1 MPDVTAKLASG
12 HRSPNAS
19 ATVPPK
25 RNILIVGHITG
36 DMLFGAER
44 SLLDLLAAIDPAGYE
59 VSCVL
64 PGGSDAYLQAAARH
78 AKNVTVFPF
87 HWWTCAQPF
96 DEQAVA
102 QFENVIRRRRPD
114 LVHVNTIM
122 LSDPLIAAR
131 RLQVPSVVHTREL
144 IDADPDLARHFGCEA
159 TDVVSSIRAAADFII
174 ANSDTTHRLYYK
186 QDRSFRLY
194 NSIDVERFNLPND
207 FEPGRLK
214 VGIISSNVPKKG
226 IEHFVKLAILASHR
240 LPHLEFLVIGPRT
253 EHAIDL
259 ERVAQAEEFPVNLR
273 FTGYVADPVE
283 AVRQVNVVVSFSIFA
298 ESFGRTIAEAMA
310 ASRPVI
316 AYGWGAAPELVRD
329 GKDGFIIP
337 YLEFQ
342 TALDCLQVLTDNPD
356 RVQEMG
362 RNGRERA
369 RELFAPD
376 RFAANLND
384 IYRQIAAMLAPRNAG
399 LADSSSQN
407 GANTGAGD
415 RPQ

>member
-1 MPDVTAKLASG
+1 
-12 HRSPNAS
+12 
-19 ATVPPK
+19 
-25 RNILIVGHITG
+25 
-36 DMLFGAER
+36 
-44 SLLDLLAAIDPAGYE
+44 
-59 VSCVL
+59 
-64 PGGSDAYLQAAARH
+64 
-78 AKNVTVFPF
+78 
-87 HWWTCAQPF
+87 
-96 DEQAVA
+96 
-102 QFENVIRRRRPD
+102 
-114 LVHVNTIM
+114 M

-131 RLQVPSVVHTREL
+131 RLQVPSVVHAREL

-159 TDVVSSIRAAADFII
+159 ADVVSSMRAAADFII
-174 ANSDTTHRLYYK
+174 ANSDATHRLYYK

-194 NSIDVERFNLPND
+194 NCIDVERFNLPND

-273 FTGYVADPVE
+273 FAGYVADPVE

-298 ESFGRTIAEAMA
+298 ELFGRTIAEAMA

-342 TALDCLQVLTDNPD
+342 TALDCLQVLSDNPD
-356 RVQEMG
+356 RVREMG

-369 RELFAPD
+369 RNLVRSGPVCRKPERHLSPNSRFMGATRMPASPTRARKTARTRALATGLNELQGLIKLNVQFLVER
-376 RFAANLND
+376 RFVGGTPG
-384 IYRQIAAMLAPRNAG
+384 R
-399 LADSSSQN
+399 
-407 GANTGAGD
+407 
-415 RPQ
+415 